1 MKIGIT
7 GSNGVLG
14 SEFINSLN
22 KRNIIKFN
30 GCVEKIKDVEKW
42 IYKNDFDLI
51 FHFAAIV
58 PTFKVNSNKKKAML
72 VNYIG
77 TKNIVDTINKFSKKK
92 VWFFYSST
100 SHIYNFSS
108 TKRKELHSPMP
119 ISYYGKT
126 KLLAEKYILTNK
138 SMIIPCI
145 GRIFSFTS
153 KKQKKGFIIPS
164 IILKLKN
171 SNKKISF
178 HNLNHDRDFLP
189 IKHVVKAIKILSTKR
204 AKGIFN
210 ICSGKKTNLQNLTLK
225 LNNKFKKQIEF
236 SGNDKS
242 SILFG
247 CNRKISTLGWKPN
260 NLSYSKI
267 VLRDI

>member
-14 SEFINSLN
+14 SEFIKTLN
-22 KRNIIKFN
+22 KKDMIKFN
-30 GCVEKIKDVEKW
+30 GRIENIKDVEKW
-42 IYKNDFDLI
+42 IYKNNFDLI

-58 PTFKVNSNKKKAML
+58 PTFKVNSNKKKAMH

-77 TKNIVDTINKFSKKK
+77 TKNLIDTINKFSKKK
-92 VWFFYSST
+92 IWFFYSST
-100 SHIYNFSS
+100 SHVYNFSS
-108 TKRKELHSPMP
+108 TKRKEFQTPMP

-126 KLLAEKYILTNK
+126 KLLGEKYLLTNK
-138 SMIIPCI
+138 SKIVPCI

-153 KKQKKGFIIPS
+153 KKQHKSFIIPS

-171 SNKKISF
+171 SDKKVNF

-189 IKHVVKAIKILSTKR
+189 IKHIVKAIKILSIKR
-204 AKGIFN
+204 ANGIFN

-225 LNNKFKKQIEF
+225 LNHQFKKQIKF
-236 SGNDKS
+236 SANDKP

-247 CNRKISTLGWKPN
+247 CNKKISSLGWKFN
-260 NLSYSKI
+260 NSSYSKI
-267 VLRDI
+267 ILRDV

>member
-14 SEFINSLN
+14 SEFIRSFD
-22 KRNIIKFN
+22 KRNIITFN
-30 GCVEKIKDVEKW
+30 GRVEKIKDVEKW

-58 PTFKVNSNKKKAML
+58 PTFKVNSNKKKAMQ
-72 VNYIG
+72 VNYTG
-77 TKNIVDTINKFSKKK
+77 NKNIVDTINKYSKKK

-108 TKRKELHSPMP
+108 TKRRELHAPMP

-126 KLLAEKYILTNK
+126 KLLGEKYILANK
-138 SMIIPCI
+138 SRIIPCI

-153 KKQKKGFIIPS
+153 KKQQKSFIIPS
-164 IILKLKN
+164 IVLKLKN
-171 SNKKISF
+171 SKKKITF
-178 HNLNHDRDFLP
+178 QNLNHDRDFLP
-189 IKHVVKAIKILSTKR
+189 IKHIIEAIKILSIKR

-225 LNNKFKKQIEF
+225 LNHKFNKKIEF
-236 SGNDKS
+236 SNNDKS

-247 CNRKISTLGWKPN
+247 CNKKISSLGWKSYN
-260 NLSYSKI
+260 SSYSKI
-267 VLRDI
+267 VLSDI